1 VHSVNATTVKSSR
14 RSSFIGSLLFASRFA
29 PIWLAAGLL
38 LVVCWIVAP
47 ETLSGDS
54 LSTLLP
60 LATVVAIAALGQMLV
75 VETGGID
82 LSVAG
87 TISLL
92 ANVVVGVSHGADHN
106 LVKAVLVVLALGV
119 VIGLINGALVAI
131 VGLNPL
137 IVTLA
142 VGLVLIGATE
152 RYRLGTANE
161 AAVPPAL
168 SKWVFERPLGVSWV
182 FWAGLV
188 FTVALALFLRSS
200 AIGRRFQ
207 SVGANPRAAWI
218 AGVHVRRNVVAAYVG
233 CAVAAGIAAILLAGL
248 ISSPGPDP
256 GQPYLFG
263 PIAAVVLAGTSLS
276 GGLSSVTSTWVAA
289 LALTLLNQML
299 RVLGL
304 TTALQFIVF
313 GSAIVIGMVVSGDR
327 VAAIL
332 SRVLQRPS
340 VRRLIGEG
348 PS

>member
-1 VHSVNATTVKSSR
+1 VATTVGSSR
-14 RSSFIGSLLFASRFA
+14 RSGFIGSLLFASRFA
-29 PIWLAAGLL
+29 PIWLATGVLL
-38 LVVCWIVAP
+38 LVCAIVAP

-92 ANVVVGVSHGADHN
+92 ANVVVGASHGANHD
-106 LVKAVLVVLALGV
+106 LVQAVLIVLALGV
-119 VIGLINGALVAI
+119 AIGLANGVLVAI

-142 VGLVLIGATE
+142 VGLVLTGATQ

-168 SKWVFERPLGVSWV
+168 SNWVFEKPLGVSWV
-182 FWAGLV
+182 FWAGV
-188 FTVALALFLRSS
+188 AFTAVLALLLRST

-233 CAVAAGIAAILLAGL
+233 SAVAAGIAAILLAGL
-248 ISSPGPDP
+248 INNPGADP

-276 GGLSSVTSTWVAA
+276 GGLSSATSTWVAA
-289 LALTLLNQML
+289 FALTVLNQML

-332 SRVLQRPS
+332 GQLGRADLTRTKG
-340 VRRLIGEG
+340 VRGAAR
-348 PS
+348 